1 MKERRPKGIRGRP
14 KVAPE
19 NVRRSVSV
27 RLNGNEWASIQR
39 KADAVGM
46 TPTAWMRRAAL
57 SRVPLRAVVPVI
69 NRKAYAELARL
80 AANLNQITRA
90 ANEGRVSLS
99 PALFELLRKEVQQL
113 RLELLGAHHDRQ
125 DD

>member
-1 MKERRPKGIRGRP
+1 MKERRPKGVRGRP

-19 NVRRSVSV
+19 NIRRSVSV
-27 RLNGNEWASIQR
+27 RLNGNEWASIRR

-57 SRVPLRAVVPVI
+57 SLAPLRAVVPAV

-99 PALFELLRKEVQQL
+99 PVLFKLLRKEVQQL
-113 RLELLGAHHDRQ
+113 RLELLGVHHDRQ

>member
-27 RLNGNEWASIQR
+27 RLNGNEWASIRR

-57 SRVPLRAVVPVI
+57 SRAPLRAVVPVI

>member
-1 MKERRPKGIRGRP
+1 MKERRPTGIRGRP

-27 RLNGNEWASIQR
+27 RLNGNEWASIRR

-57 SRVPLRAVVPVI
+57 SRAPLRAVVPVI